1 MRRSIVATTV
11 ASLLF
16 FATACGGSDDAGAGG
31 GADATLTLG
40 SIVPPSSFAIGE
52 MASSGPADNYYQ
64 AVYDRLM
71 HLDADGK
78 PSAGLAT
85 DWSYDETGLRLALTL
100 RDGVTFTDGTAFDA
114 EAVKANLEKAKAA
127 SGEAGSA
134 LRAVD
139 HVEVVDATHAD
150 IVLSRP
156 DPGLVDALARSSGFM
171 ASPTALASPDL
182 ATAPVGSG
190 PYVLDTGAT
199 TAGSDYV
206 FTRNADYWDAD
217 SYPYDEVEIK
227 FLDDTTAQ
235 LNGLRSGELS
245 AVGGVST
252 ADVVSGAK
260 SAGLNV
266 VTYFNGTIEG
276 LYLWDRDG
284 ALAPALGDV
293 RVRQAINHAMDRDTI
308 VKTVKGGLG
317 QPTEQVFGPKSA
329 GYDESLEGTYD
340 FDLDKA
346 KQLMADAGYADGFAL
361 TLPDFSPVFPDEQA
375 AMTEALSSIGIDV
388 TYQPITAD
396 QVVSSIMGGQW
407 PLNFFG
413 LTAASPFEMAGLT
426 LTPQS
431 PFNPFKSDDPTVT
444 DLLTQAS
451 SATGDAQTDA
461 LQQLSGQ
468 LVDQAWFAPWD
479 AQQAAAITS
488 EGVDVTPIP
497 GVSSP
502 PLSGYAPAGS

>member
-16 FATACGGSDDAGAGG
+16 FATACGGSDDSGSGG

-40 SIVPPSSFAIGE
+40 SIVPPRSFAIGE

-100 RDGVTFTDGTAFDA
+100 HDGVTFTDGATFDA
-114 EAVKANLEKAKAA
+114 DAVKANLEKAKAS

-150 IVLSRP
+150 VVLSRP

-171 ASPTALASPDL
+171 AAPPALASPDL

-190 PYVLDTGAT
+190 PYVLDAKAT

-206 FTRNADYWDAD
+206 YTRNADYWDAD
-217 SYPYDEVEIK
+217 SYPYDQVEIK

-252 ADVVSGAK
+252 SDVVSGAK

-284 ALAPALGDV
+284 AVAPALGDV
-293 RVRQAINHAMDRDTI
+293 RVRQAINYAMDRDTI

-317 QPTEQVFGPKSA
+317 QPTEQVFGPSSA

-346 KQLMADAGYADGFAL
+346 KKLMADAGYADGFAL

-375 AMTEALSSIGIDV
+375 AMTEAFESLKIKT
-388 TYQPITAD
+388 TYKPITGD
-396 QVVSSIMGGQW
+396 QVVGSIIGGQW
-407 PLNFFG
+407 PANFFS
-413 LTAASPFEMAGLT
+413 LTSSSPWAFAQLAVAPGA
-426 LTPQS
+426 
-431 PFNPFKSDDPTVT
+431 PFNPFHVSDPKVN
-444 DLLTQAS
+444 DLVASAQAS
-451 SATGDAQTDA
+451 TGDAQDKA
-461 LQQLSGQ
+461 LSQLNAY
-468 LVDQAWFAPWD
+468 LVDQAWFA
-479 AQQAAAITS
+479 
-488 EGVDVTPIP
+488 
-497 GVSSP
+497 
-502 PLSGYAPAGS
+502 